1 MRWSEVTPTASKCV
15 LPVIAL
21 FLATLASAQQPER
34 AAQSPDLATS
44 IQELQQQIQDLRTAV
59 TELRAE
65 AAQYHAETMQLRRE
79 LAATHPQNSVPSPV
93 NENDQA
99 AATGQYGPYLA
110 PGGESA
116 SQDSAQNAPASA
128 TSTRLHAK
136 ASLEE
141 QLQLLGAKVDDQ
153 YQTKVESGSK
163 YRLRL
168 SGLLLF
174 NLYANRGSVDNTD
187 FPHLATPPIAGV
199 QHDFAGSLRQSIL
212 GLEVFGPEVAGAKT
226 SGELQFDFA
235 GELAPRSNGV
245 TMGMVRLRTG
255 TLRLDWGKTSVVAGQ
270 DGLFFAPLTP
280 TSLASVAEPAL
291 AYTGNLWSWTPQ
303 VRVEHRFTVS
313 ENSSFS
319 VQAGILDGLTGQ
331 VPILDYYRVPQAGEA
346 GYSPAV
352 GTRVAWTTR
361 AFGQP
366 LTVGA
371 GGYFNRQ
378 DWGFSRTVDGWAG
391 TADWT
396 IPLGRWFGVSG
407 EFYRGRAIGGLGGG
421 LGRSSLWNGPF
432 IDPATQIYGLDSMG
446 GWSQLK
452 FKPRENLEFNAAVGQ
467 DSSFANELRE
477 FSAASGYFD
486 SAINRNRGG
495 FLNFIYRPR
504 SNLLLSMEFQRL
516 DTRSLWNDITANH
529 VNLSM
534 GILF

>member
-1 MRWSEVTPTASKCV
+1 MRWSEATPVARTCA

-21 FLATLASAQQPER
+21 CLATLAWAQEPESAGQ
-34 AAQSPDLATS
+34 APDLATS
-44 IQELQQQIQDLRTAV
+44 IRELQQQIRDLRTAV

-65 AAQYHAETMQLRRE
+65 AAQYHAETQQLRRE
-79 LAATHPQNSVPSPV
+79 LEASRMAP
-93 NENDQA
+93 A
-99 AATGQYGPYLA
+99 AAEAAKSNSSPPTPA
-110 PGGESA
+110 PNEYPA
-116 SQDSAQNAPASA
+116 SQSEAASPSTQPAPVA
-128 TSTRLHAK
+128 
-136 ASLEE
+136 ASLQE
-141 QLQLLGAKVDDQ
+141 QLQLLTAKVDDQ

-174 NLYANRGSVDNTD
+174 NLYGNRGSVDNTD
-187 FPHLATPPIAGV
+187 FPHLATLPINGT

-212 GLEVFGPEVAGAKT
+212 GLEVFGPEIAGAKT

-245 TMGMVRLRTG
+245 AMGMVRLRTG
-255 TLRLDWGKTSVVAGQ
+255 TLHLDWGKTSVVAGQ

-280 TSLASVAEPAL
+280 TSLSSVAEPAL

-303 VRVEHRFTVS
+303 IRVEHRFTVS
-313 ENSSFS
+313 DTSSVS

-331 VPILDYYRVPQAGEA
+331 VPMLDYYRVPQAGEA
-346 GYSPAV
+346 SYSPAV
-352 GTRVAWTTR
+352 ATRVAWSTR

-366 LTVGA
+366 LTLGV
-371 GGYFNRQ
+371 GGYYNRQ
-378 DWGFSRTVDGWAG
+378 DWGFSRIVNGWAG

-396 IPLGRWFGVSG
+396 IPLGRLFGVSG

-421 LGRSSLWNGPF
+421 LGRSTLWNGPF
-432 IDPATQIYGLDSMG
+432 SNPTTGIYGLGSTG

-452 FKPRENLEFNAAVGQ
+452 FKPLDKLEFNAAIGQ
-467 DSSFANELRE
+467 ESSFANDLRE
-477 FSAASGYFD
+477 FNVASGYFD
-486 SAINRNRGG
+486 WTLARNRGG

-516 DTRSLWNDITANH
+516 DTRSLFNDITANH
-529 VNLSM
+529 LNLSM

>member
-1 MRWSEVTPTASKCV
+1 MRWSEVTPAASKCA
-15 LPVIAL
+15 LRSIAL
-21 FLATLASAQQPER
+21 CLATFAWAQQPEPAGQ
-34 AAQSPDLATS
+34 AADLATS
-44 IQELQQQIQDLRTAV
+44 IHELQQQIQELRTAV

-65 AAQYHAETMQLRRE
+65 AAQYHAETLQLRRE
-79 LAATHPQNSVPSPV
+79 LEATREQNSVPPQVAQDNQSSSTSGY
-93 NENDQA
+93 E
-99 AATGQYGPYLA
+99 PYL
-110 PGGESA
+110 PGQRESTSSNPEQNTAA
-116 SQDSAQNAPASA
+116 S
-128 TSTRLHAK
+128 STRSHPP

-141 QLQLLGAKVDDQ
+141 QLQLLSAKVDDQ

-163 YRLRL
+163 YRVRL

-174 NLYANRGSVDNTD
+174 NLFSNRGAVDNTD
-187 FPHLATPPIAGV
+187 FPHLAMFPVVGTH
-199 QHDFAGSLRQSIL
+199 HDFAGSVRQSLL

-235 GELAPRSNGV
+235 GELARRSNGV

-255 TLRLDWGKTSVVAGQ
+255 TIRFDWGKTSVVAGQ
-270 DGLFFAPLTP
+270 DGLFFAPLSP
-280 TSLASVAEPAL
+280 TSLASVAEPPL

-303 VRVEHRFTVS
+303 IRVEHQFTLS

-319 VQAGILDGLTGQ
+319 LQAGILDGLTGQ
-331 VPILDYYRVPQAGEA
+331 LPILDYYRVPQAGEA
-346 GYSPAV
+346 HDSPAV

-361 AFGQP
+361 ALGQP
-366 LTVGA
+366 LTFGA
-371 GGYFNRQ
+371 GGYYNRQ

-391 TADWT
+391 MADWT
-396 IPLGRWFGVSG
+396 VPLGHWFGVSG

-421 LGRSSLWNGPF
+421 LGRSTVWNGPF
-432 IDPATQIYGLDSMG
+432 INPATAISGLDSMG

-467 DSSFANELRE
+467 DSSFANDLRR

-516 DTRSLWNDITANH
+516 DTRSLYNDVTANH

>member
-1 MRWSEVTPTASKCV
+1 MRWSEVTPAATKCV

-21 FLATLASAQQPER
+21 CLATLAWAQQPEP
-34 AAQSPDLATS
+34 AAQSQDLATS
-44 IQELQQQIQDLRTAV
+44 LHDLQQQIQELRTAV

-65 AAQYHAETMQLRRE
+65 AAQYHAETVQLRQE
-79 LAATHPQNSVPSPV
+79 LQAAHEQNSVPLQVTQANQSATREAHTQYPAAQNDIMSPV
-93 NENDQA
+93 SEPS
-99 AATGQYGPYLA
+99 T
-110 PGGESA
+110 SA
-116 SQDSAQNAPASA
+116 SLDSNRSHPP
-128 TSTRLHAK
+128 

-141 QLQLLGAKVDDQ
+141 QLQLLSAKVDDH

-174 NLYANRGSVDNTD
+174 NLFSNRGTVDNTD
-187 FPHLATPPIAGV
+187 FPHLASLPLVGTR
-199 QHDFAGSLRQSIL
+199 HDFGGSLRQSIL

-245 TMGMVRLRTG
+245 AMGMVRLRTG
-255 TLRLDWGKTSVVAGQ
+255 TIRLDWGKTSIVAGQ
-270 DGLFFAPLTP
+270 DNLFFAPLTP

-291 AYTGNLWSWTPQ
+291 AYTGNLWNWAPQ
-303 VRVEHRFTVS
+303 IRVEHRFTVS

-319 VQAGILDGLTGQ
+319 VEAGILDGLTGQ

-352 GTRVAWTTR
+352 ATRVAWTTR

-366 LTVGA
+366 LTLGA
-371 GGYFNRQ
+371 GGYYNRQ
-378 DWGFSRTVDGWAG
+378 DWGFSRVIDGWAG

-396 IPLGRWFGVSG
+396 IPLGRWFGISG

-421 LGRSSLWNGPF
+421 LGRSTLWTGPF
-432 IDPATQIYGLDSMG
+432 IDPATTIYGLDSMG

-467 DSSFANELRE
+467 ESSFANELRE
-477 FSAASGYFD
+477 FTTASGYFD
-486 SAINRNRGG
+486 QAINRNRGG
-495 FLNFIYRPR
+495 FVNFIYRPR

>member
-1 MRWSEVTPTASKCV
+1 MRWSEVTPAVNKCV
-15 LPVIAL
+15 LPAIAVC
-21 FLATLASAQQPER
+21 LATLVWAQQPEP
-34 AAQSPDLATS
+34 AAQSPDLAKS
-44 IQELQQQIQDLRTAV
+44 LHDLQQQIHELRTAV

-65 AAQYHAETMQLRRE
+65 AAQYHAETVQLRQE
-79 LAATHPQNSVPSPV
+79 LQASHAQNS
-93 NENDQA
+93 
-99 AATGQYGPYLA
+99 A
-110 PGGESA
+110 PL
-116 SQDSAQNAPASA
+116 QVAQSNQSA
-128 TSTRLHAK
+128 TSKSDVQYPAAQNEIAPPGSESSASASSNLSHAP
-136 ASLEE
+136 ATLEE
-141 QLQLLGAKVDDQ
+141 QLQLLSAKVDDQ
-153 YQTKVESGSK
+153 YQTKVDSGSK

-174 NLYANRGSVDNTD
+174 NLFANRGTVDNTD
-187 FPHLATPPIAGV
+187 FPHLASLPLVGT

-212 GLEVFGPEVAGAKT
+212 GLEVFGPKLAGAKT
-226 SGELQFDFA
+226 TGELQFDFA

-245 TMGMVRLRTG
+245 AMGMVRLRTG
-255 TLRLDWGKTSVVAGQ
+255 TIRLDWDKTSVVVGQ
-270 DGLFFAPLTP
+270 DNLFFAPLTP
-280 TSLASVAEPAL
+280 TSLSSVAEPAL

-303 VRVEHRFTVS
+303 IRVEHRFTVS

-352 GTRVAWTTR
+352 ATRVAWTTR

-366 LTVGA
+366 LTLGA
-371 GGYFNRQ
+371 GGYYNRQ

-396 IPLGRWFGVSG
+396 VPLGRWFGVSG

-432 IDPATQIYGLDSMG
+432 IDPATPIYGLDAMG

-477 FSAASGYFD
+477 FTAASGYFD

-495 FLNFIYRPR
+495 FVNFIYRPR

-516 DTRSLWNDITANH
+516 ETRSLWNDITANH